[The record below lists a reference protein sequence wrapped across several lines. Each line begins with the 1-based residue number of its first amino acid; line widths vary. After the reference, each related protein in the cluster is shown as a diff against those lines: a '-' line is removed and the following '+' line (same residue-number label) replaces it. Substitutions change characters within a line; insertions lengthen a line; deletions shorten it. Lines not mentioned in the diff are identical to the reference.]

1 MKMNIN
7 EGLPQICFLQ
17 QAHLD
22 FPRNGGDKR
31 DRTADLLNAI
41 QALSQLSYTPTAA
54 QVQRNNCG
62 VLTGI
67 RTPVP
72 TVKGSC
78 PRPLDD
84 EDNLRNPVKKPS
96 F

>member
-41 QALSQLSYTPTAA
+41 QALSQAIPSPTPKRMPQFASFHRLVSKCPYPPEIAA
-54 QVQRNNCG
+54 Q
-62 VLTGI
+62 
-67 RTPVP
+67 
-72 TVKGSC
+72 
-78 PRPLDD
+78 
-84 EDNLRNPVKKPS
+84 
-96 F
+96 